1 METLK
6 YQLIIDQNEKLP
18 ETATKKHVDLV
29 VKEVH
34 EVIDQ
39 GELQV
44 KIKALSNQEFAVSM
58 AAQLPNDTL
67 VTEKKGKKVIP
78 LLKKVKKNLL
88 RRLRGRRKKKRLI
101 KRRMRRRLN
110 RQWAV

>member
-1 METLK
+1 MHPLN
-6 YQLIIDQNEKLP
+6 YQLIIDQSENLS

-44 KIKALSNQEFAVSM
+44 KIKALSNQEYAVSM
-58 AAQLPNDTL
+58 AAQLPNNTL

-88 RRLRGRRKKKRLI
+88 RRLRGQRRKKHLGQ
-101 KRRMRRRLN
+101 RRIRRRLS
-110 RQWAV
+110 RQWAL